1 MAEQA
6 QVRGNYIRE
15 PCTTLSCWSS
25 GTELAGV
32 ECGCLSL
39 WWQRWLECLTPSTDC
54 RHSPSRTRKMGR
66 ERDRTRIRTDEPAL
80 WQLIFPVGRK
90 IFRTGRFYKTY
101 WPLVYLAPANW
112 KLIKQKQDIKSAI
125 QFDCPLW
132 KLFLNSYIC
141 NLDISSRL
149 DVALF
154 ISILIETFFSVPKL
168 DWSRESGL
176 YKWRPIGEGCKF
188 SRSASCRH

>member
-80 WQLIFPVGRK
+80 WQLIFLVGRK
-90 IFRTGRFYKTY
+90 YSEPVAFGFKTY
-101 WPLVYLAPANW
+101 WPLVYFAPANW
-112 KLIKQKQDIKSAI
+112 KMIKQKQQDIKSAI
-125 QFDCPLW
+125 QFDCPPW
-132 KLFLNSYIC
+132 KLFLNSYIWFS
-141 NLDISSRL
+141 NLDI
-149 DVALF
+149 
-154 ISILIETFFSVPKL
+154 
-168 DWSRESGL
+168 
-176 YKWRPIGEGCKF
+176 
-188 SRSASCRH
+188 RSPR